1 MNSAFRF
8 ADEKVLIGLAVIPL
22 LLILYIITRR
32 LQKRQLQKWGDQLL
46 LNRLMPDFSSTRTF
60 IKFVIWI
67 LAFGIMILALAR
79 PQFGTKL
86 SEVKRKGIEMII
98 ALDVS
103 NSMMAEDIQPNR
115 LENAKMAISR
125 LVDRLENDKIGLI
138 VFAGDAYIQM
148 PVTTDYMAAKLFLNS
163 INTQIV
169 PKQGTA
175 IGSAIHLAMR
185 SFTPNS
191 DKSRAIVIITDGEDH
206 EEDAVAAAKEAAA
219 AGIIIHTIGI
229 GSAQGVPIPVTSAS
243 GQKDYRT
250 DYEGQVI
257 ISKLNEDLLRQ
268 IAAAGDGTYVRATAS
283 RTGLTAILD
292 EMNKMEKQE
301 IQMKVY
307 SEFDEQFVYYA
318 GFAIFLL
325 LIDFSLNSR
334 KNKWLQSK
342 MKNLFICLIL
352 LSSALTLKAQPGRGE
367 IRQGNRYFKKEKF
380 DTAELAYRKAL
391 EEKKVNKIAEFNL
404 GDALYRQKKFEEAGH
419 QFEAAASNEVVKT
432 NSAKAYHNLGNSLL
446 QAGKIEE
453 SINAYK
459 DALRRNPGDLDTK
472 YNLAYAQRMKKQQN
486 DKKDKSDKN
495 DKNNDKKDQQQKQD
509 QQQQQQQQEQKDQKA
524 DQQQS
529 KTQNVKISKEDAK
542 RLLDAL
548 TTDEKKVQEKVKKEK
563 ANASKV
569 RTIKDW

>member
-46 LNRLMPDFSSTRTF
+46 LNRLMPDFSSTRIF

-191 DKSRAIVIITDGEDH
+191 DKSRAVVIITDGEDH
-206 EEDAVAAAKEAAA
+206 EEDAVSAAKEAAA

-229 GSAQGVPIPVTSAS
+229 GSAQGVPIPVTSAN

-250 DYEGQVI
+250 DYEGKVI

-268 IAAAGDGTYVRATAS
+268 IAAAGGGTYVRATAS
-283 RTGLTAILD
+283 RTGLTTILD

-318 GFAIFLL
+318 GFALFLL

-391 EEKKVNKIAEFNL
+391 EEEKVNKIAEFNL

>member
-46 LNRLMPDFSSTRTF
+46 LNRLMPDFSSTRIF

-229 GSAQGVPIPVTSAS
+229 GSAQGVPIPVTSDN

-250 DYEGQVI
+250 DYEGKVI

-268 IAAAGDGTYVRATAS
+268 IAAAGGGTYVRATAS

-495 DKNNDKKDQQQKQD
+495 GKNDKNDKNNDKKD